1 MGIEKKNFIG
11 GLNSDV
17 EDRLVP
23 NGDYRFALNVRA
35 SKSDGASQGAI
46 ENTKGNTI
54 VFVTLPEGVNKV
66 IGALDNTVGNT
77 VIYCV
82 WNDLE
87 NHSIFEYD
95 ATTSSVSL
103 LLRSPLLNFKH
114 NKYIND
120 ATIVGGSFFFNDRV
134 NPPRSLNIER
144 ARNNEYPTPFLEEYM
159 NVIVK
164 APGFAPVANYM
175 DDTPITN
182 PGSLNVSGNTNN
194 VRGKL
199 FQFRYKWVYLDDE
212 QSAWSPISKV
222 PLPVNESIYRPA
234 GYYPLHL
241 NNHINVEV
249 NLGGDYVK
257 RVKIAAREGNTGDF
271 LLIEDF
277 DKAKAG
283 FSLPFPDDWSYDF
296 YNDEVLLPIDNDGNS
311 GMRLFDN
318 VPQLADS
325 MSQIDGNKIAFGGV
339 TEGYDPV
346 DVDMDINLNI
356 SNSVA
361 TKTSMAWRPIPSAE
375 GYHWNQGVGPFTYCW
390 HDDNEVKDRFRTV
403 GDKKYVVIKAQSQ
416 EYANQ
421 NSSNQYDYGKFTSG
435 NPLLQFGYNTY
446 DSWWQ
451 QHGYW
456 AWNRY
461 APSPNVTSNP
471 VHDRVMMIDHKIEVK
486 QKRDGFAMVSG
497 SVANEVIFGAPQS
510 VGTRYVL
517 KINLGY
523 RPLGTSADNTVA
535 HKIVKF
541 QYVSKANDTAIT
553 VADAFKT
560 KLGDT
565 GTLHENYVDIR
576 FIHSEVSTHSYAISA
591 PNPVGTASPNGAHNT
606 VPTDEALLRIKGEA
620 YVPEKHITHDGW
632 FATSGP
638 DIGAVHNMSTEIN
651 VYGAWTLENN
661 KSLKSGATHGF
672 GLVYYDDENRSGLT
686 NVSKVMGE
694 RKVYLPFFGDRKVW
708 YTPSGGEV
716 PDPTSVTLTIK
727 HFAPAWAKR
736 YQVVYT
742 GNQTVSYI
750 PGISGYKGFIQ
761 CQLKKVNENTVPSGN
776 AVGAI
781 NATLDNI
788 KDYNENV
795 PENVDLSYS
804 FNKGDRM
811 RFMTRPIWDATKPPT
826 YLDDTKDVEV
836 ISYDPTSRIIQFKDP
851 QIAVENNMMIEI
863 YTPKKDSEDPV
874 YREVGECYPIINGM
888 HMGNDTNQL
897 GTIPAKVV
905 LEDVGDVY
913 LRYRTAPV
921 SCVIESYA
929 YSDFYPSDSWDKGR
943 PNIVD
948 NNITKTKRNSTI
960 RYSNNYIPETNING
974 LSQFDDF
981 DFKQYDEQY
990 GDIQRMYSIDKD
1002 LVIFQNLKVG
1012 RVRIGQ
1018 TTLYGNEG
1026 TSIATVKS
1034 QNAVLSDVVYATGE
1048 FGIGKNPESF
1058 AVYGNRKYFVDAARG
1073 VVLRL
1078 STDGLTPISEYGMH
1092 NYFTDKLSEVMNA
1105 GGDFKLFG
1113 EYDMRFDEYVLSIQG
1128 DISLRLG
1135 ADVTVDDDGD
1145 SDLDFDT
1152 FRINSG
1158 GPIVRSAG
1166 VTGVITDADGM
1177 PAKTSDTTGSVSSK
1191 VGLGGGGAGDVDGS
1205 GGGPPKDDGSGD
1217 VYVPATVFNPDAVK
1231 ETIAFSEMKK
1241 KWCTFYSYIPDY
1253 LVNNNSKLLS
1263 FKDGAIYKHND
1274 NLTYNNFYQKQFTS
1288 KLKLISNVEPSVI
1301 KVYNSVFLESNKPW
1315 SFPSITNQFKQESSL
1330 IVEDFVDDEGVFKS
1344 NFLKDSNTPN
1354 VDLPLIEGDDLRCHS
1369 MTVEMENADTEE
1381 VKMFS
1386 VGINLTPSK
1395 LTNN

>member
-95 ATTSSVSL
+95 ASTSSVSL

-144 ARNNEYPTPFLEEYM
+144 ARANEYPTPFLEEYM

-199 FQFRYKWVYLDDE
+199 FQFRYKWVYLDNE

-257 RVKIAAREGNTGDF
+257 RVKIAVREGNTGDF

-361 TKTSMAWRPIPSAE
+361 RTAPMVWRPISSAL
-375 GYHWNQGVGPFTYCW
+375 GSDSNQGVDPYGYCW
-390 HDDNEVKDRFRTV
+390 HRSEREKIKLSWNSYTWKERETDKYRQV
-403 GDKKYVVIKAQSQ
+403 GDKKYVVIKAQTQ
-416 EYANQ
+416 DYANFG
-421 NSSNQYDYGKFTSG
+421 SNNLYDYGRIPVFNFG
-435 NPLLQFGYNTY
+435 PLTTVLWWNQLGYKSWSRGSNT
-446 DSWWQ
+446 
-451 QHGYW
+451 
-456 AWNRY
+456 
-461 APSPNVTSNP
+461 PSVNTNP
-471 VHDRVMMIDHKIEVK
+471 VHDRVMHIDYPVLGPVAS
-486 QKRDGFAMVSG
+486 DVMVCG
-497 SVANEVIFGAPQS
+497 SVMNEVIFGAPNGA
-510 VGTRYVL
+510 GTRYVL
-517 KINLGY
+517 KVDIGY
-523 RPLGTSADNTVA
+523 RPLGTSADKTVV

-541 QYVSKANDTAIT
+541 QYVSEANDTASD
-553 VADAFKT
+553 VADAFKD
-560 KLGDT
+560 KLSDL

-576 FIHSEVSTHSYAISA
+576 FSHSNITDGWSF
-591 PNPVGTASPNGAHNT
+591 GTQAA
-606 VPTDEALLRIKGEA
+606 VPSGQALLRIKGEA
-620 YVPEKHITHDGW
+620 YVPKKHITKDEW
-632 FATSGP
+632 YATSGP
-638 DIGAVHNMSTEIN
+638 DIGAAYNMTTEIKA
-651 VYGAWTLENN
+651 YGAWTLENN

-708 YTPSGGEV
+708 WTPSGGEV

-750 PGISGYKGFIQ
+750 PGVSGYKGFIQ

-811 RFMTRPIWDATKPPT
+811 RFMTNSIWDTTKPPV

-836 ISYDPTSRIIQFKDP
+836 ISYDTTSRVIQFKDP
-851 QIAVENNMMIEI
+851 GIVVNNNMMIEI

-1012 RVRIGQ
+1012 KVRIGQ

-1034 QNAVLSDVVYATGE
+1034 QNTVLSDVVYATGE

-1128 DISLRLG
+1128 DITMTLPVK
-1135 ADVTVDDDGD
+1135 DVTVDDIGVGTGD
-1145 SDLDFDT
+1145 AVL
-1152 FRINSG
+1152 RINSG
-1158 GPIVRSAG
+1158 GPVVRSAG
-1166 VTGVITDADGM
+1166 VTGVITDVDGM

-1288 KLKLISNVEPSVI
+1288 KLKLISNVEPSII

-1315 SFPSITNQFKQESSL
+1315 SFPSITNQFNQESSL